1 MLTTIKHGEITWIKL
16 DSPSAKEV
24 ADLSIQFP
32 LHPLVAEE
40 LISPTI
46 RPKVDVYKDTLY
58 LILHFPVFDVASQT
72 SVSREIDFVIGK
84 NFLLTANFGQLD
96 PLEEILKQ
104 AQSKIS
110 FQEKNFK
117 EHAGFL
123 VFTILKELYEFSLRQ
138 LDHIHVKVDI
148 SEEQIF
154 NGNEEEM
161 VKKISLIK
169 RDILDFCRIVY
180 PHGAVLNS
188 LEECGKKIFGEN
200 FTPYLNVLTGDYM
213 KVKNLAEGNKE
224 TIEALQQ
231 TNESML
237 STKTNK
243 IMKTLTILAFI
254 TFPLTLLSNIFSM
267 NTRSTPIVGSNADF
281 WIIVGG
287 MMVATLSMLFVFK
300 KKKWL

>member
-24 ADLSIQFP
+24 ADLSGQFP
-32 LHPLVAEE
+32 VHPLIAEE
-40 LISPTI
+40 LISPTV

-58 LILHFPVFDVASQT
+58 LILHFPVFDSATQT

-84 NFLLTANFGQLD
+84 NFLLTANFGRLE

-104 AQSKIS
+104 SQSEKS

-123 VFTILKELYEFSLRQ
+123 VFLILKELYEFSLRQ

-188 LEECGKKIFGEN
+188 LEDCGKTFFGEN

-213 KVKNLAEGNKE
+213 KVKNLAEENKE

-243 IMKTLTILAFI
+243 IMKTLTIMAFI

-267 NTRSTPIVGSNADF
+267 NTRYTPIIGSTADF

-287 MMVATLSMLFVFK
+287 MTVATLGMLLVFK